1 MGVYRFLAPK
11 TGEVLPE
18 GFRDL
23 DVFKASTRS
32 LRSLTGEDLP
42 PGAYWNV
49 GWRTGDN
56 LSGCSG
62 EVSGEELTTGLYL
75 KQKKCFIKYYRISLF
90 YDELKYMTFCTVLSL
105 FYWSKGDR
113 KYQRKF
119 FVSQKVAVFGS
130 SILLFLI
137 KWIVKKD
144 LCI

>member
-1 MGVYRFLAPK
+1 MGTILVVTGVEVCSGLMGVYRFLAPK

-75 KQKKCFIKYYRISLF
+75 KQKF
-90 YDELKYMTFCTVLSL
+90 
-105 FYWSKGDR
+105 
-113 KYQRKF
+113 
-119 FVSQKVAVFGS
+119 
-130 SILLFLI
+130 LLLNTI
-137 KWIVKKD
+137 
-144 LCI
+144 